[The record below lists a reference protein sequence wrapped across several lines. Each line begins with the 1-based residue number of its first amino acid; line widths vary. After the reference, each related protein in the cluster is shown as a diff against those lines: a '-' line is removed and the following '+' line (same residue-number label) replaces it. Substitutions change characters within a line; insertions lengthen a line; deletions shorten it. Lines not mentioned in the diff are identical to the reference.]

1 MTTEK
6 GRKNNKTILLEE
18 VFAFRNEDNEIV
30 YKKNLSLLDD
40 KIIKPILKQN
50 AEKYILKYKEL
61 RIDEEESKYEIWDIT
76 KKQEKILRKLFKE
89 RSEILRR
96 YLEKSD
102 RNTNVMDLLLKNK
115 IFDKKKNEKDI
126 KWIINIYDWKSD
138 ENLLK
143 IVWKISRK
151 SDEKE
156 KKWVYI
162 D

>member
-61 RIDEEESKYEIWDIT
+61 RIDEEESRYEIWDIT

-89 RSEILRR
+89 RSEILRK

-102 RNTNVMDLLLKNK
+102 KNTNVMDLLLKNK
-115 IFDKKKNEKDI
+115 IFDKKKNEKDV
-126 KWIINIYDWKSD
+126 K
-138 ENLLK
+138 
-143 IVWKISRK
+143 
-151 SDEKE
+151 
-156 KKWVYI
+156 
-162 D
+162 

>member
-6 GRKNNKTILLEE
+6 VRKNNKTILLEE

-61 RIDEEESKYEIWDIT
+61 RIDEEESRYEIWDIT

-102 RNTNVMDLLLKNK
+102 KNTNVMDLLLKNK

-126 KWIINIYDWKSD
+126 KWIVNIK
-138 ENLLK
+138 K
-143 IVWKISRK
+143 G
-151 SDEKE
+151 EKN
-156 KKWVYI
+156 V
-162 D
+162 

>member
-89 RSEILRR
+89 RSEILRK

-102 RNTNVMDLLLKNK
+102 KNTNVMDLLLKNK

-126 KWIINIYDWKSD
+126 K
-138 ENLLK
+138 
-143 IVWKISRK
+143 
-151 SDEKE
+151 
-156 KKWVYI
+156 
-162 D
+162 

>member
-61 RIDEEESKYEIWDIT
+61 RIDEEESRYEIWDIT

-89 RSEILRR
+89 RSEILRK

-102 RNTNVMDLLLKNK
+102 KNTKVMDLLLKNK
-115 IFDKKKNEKDI
+115 IFDKKKNEKDV
-126 KWIINIYDWKSD
+126 K
-138 ENLLK
+138 
-143 IVWKISRK
+143 
-151 SDEKE
+151 
-156 KKWVYI
+156 
-162 D
+162 

>member
-18 VFAFRNEDNEIV
+18 IFAFRNEDNEIV

-61 RIDEEESKYEIWDIT
+61 RIDEEESRYEIWDIT

-102 RNTNVMDLLLKNK
+102 KNTNVMDLLLKNK

-126 KWIINIYDWKSD
+126 K
-138 ENLLK
+138 
-143 IVWKISRK
+143 
-151 SDEKE
+151 
-156 KKWVYI
+156 
-162 D
+162 

>member
-126 KWIINIYDWKSD
+126 K
-138 ENLLK
+138 
-143 IVWKISRK
+143 
-151 SDEKE
+151 
-156 KKWVYI
+156 
-162 D
+162 

>member
-61 RIDEEESKYEIWDIT
+61 RIDEEESRYEIWDIT

-102 RNTNVMDLLLKNK
+102 KNTNVMDLLLKNK

-126 KWIINIYDWKSD
+126 KWTTTIFKKVGNLYYY
-138 ENLLK
+138 LLK
-143 IVWKISRK
+143 KG
-151 SDEKE
+151 EKN
-156 KKWVYI
+156 V
-162 D
+162 

>member
-18 VFAFRNEDNEIV
+18 VFAFRNEDN
-30 YKKNLSLLDD
+30 

-61 RIDEEESKYEIWDIT
+61 RIDEEESRYEIWDIT

-102 RNTNVMDLLLKNK
+102 KNTNVMDLLLKNK

-126 KWIINIYDWKSD
+126 K
-138 ENLLK
+138 
-143 IVWKISRK
+143 
-151 SDEKE
+151 
-156 KKWVYI
+156 
-162 D
+162 

>member
-30 YKKNLSLLDD
+30 YKKNLSLLDN

-61 RIDEEESKYEIWDIT
+61 RIDEEESRYEIWDIT

-89 RSEILRR
+89 RSEILRK

-102 RNTNVMDLLLKNK
+102 KNTNVMDLLLKNK
-115 IFDKKKNEKDI
+115 IFDKKKNEKDV
-126 KWIINIYDWKSD
+126 K
-138 ENLLK
+138 
-143 IVWKISRK
+143 
-151 SDEKE
+151 
-156 KKWVYI
+156 
-162 D
+162 

>member
-18 VFAFRNEDNEIV
+18 IFAFRNEDNEIV

-61 RIDEEESKYEIWDIT
+61 RIDEEESRYEIWDIT

-89 RSEILRR
+89 RSEILRK

-102 RNTNVMDLLLKNK
+102 KNTNVMDLLLKNK

-126 KWIINIYDWKSD
+126 K
-138 ENLLK
+138 
-143 IVWKISRK
+143 
-151 SDEKE
+151 
-156 KKWVYI
+156 
-162 D
+162 

>member
-76 KKQEKILRKLFKE
+76 KKQEKILRKLFRE
-89 RSEILRR
+89 RSEILRK

-102 RNTNVMDLLLKNK
+102 KNTNVMDLLLKNK

-126 KWIINIYDWKSD
+126 K
-138 ENLLK
+138 
-143 IVWKISRK
+143 
-151 SDEKE
+151 
-156 KKWVYI
+156 
-162 D
+162 

>member
-30 YKKNLSLLDD
+30 YKKKLSLLDD
-40 KIIKPILKQN
+40 KIIQPILKQN

-61 RIDEEESKYEIWDIT
+61 RIDEEESRYEIWDIT

-102 RNTNVMDLLLKNK
+102 KNTNVMDLLLKNK

-126 KWIINIYDWKSD
+126 KWIVNIK
-138 ENLLK
+138 K
-143 IVWKISRK
+143 G
-151 SDEKE
+151 EKN
-156 KKWVYI
+156 V
-162 D
+162 

>member
-76 KKQEKILRKLFKE
+76 KKQEKILRKLFRE
-89 RSEILRR
+89 RSEILKK

-102 RNTNVMDLLLKNK
+102 KNTNVMDLLLKNK
-115 IFDKKKNEKDI
+115 IFDKKKNEKDV
-126 KWIINIYDWKSD
+126 KWLS
-138 ENLLK
+138 ELL
-143 IVWKISRK
+143 I
-151 SDEKE
+151 
-156 KKWVYI
+156 
-162 D
+162 

>member
-30 YKKNLSLLDD
+30 YMKNLSLLDD

-61 RIDEEESKYEIWDIT
+61 RIDEEESRYEIWDIT

-89 RSEILRR
+89 RSEILKK

-102 RNTNVMDLLLKNK
+102 KNTNVMDLLLKNK

-126 KWIINIYDWKSD
+126 KWIVNIK
-138 ENLLK
+138 K
-143 IVWKISRK
+143 G
-151 SDEKE
+151 EKN
-156 KKWVYI
+156 V
-162 D
+162 

>member
-102 RNTNVMDLLLKNK
+102 KNTNVMDLLLKNK

-126 KWIINIYDWKSD
+126 KWIVNIK
-138 ENLLK
+138 K
-143 IVWKISRK
+143 G
-151 SDEKE
+151 EKN
-156 KKWVYI
+156 I
-162 D
+162 

>member
-61 RIDEEESKYEIWDIT
+61 RIDEEESRYEIWDIT

-102 RNTNVMDLLLKNK
+102 KNTNVMDLLLKSK

-126 KWIINIYDWKSD
+126 K
-138 ENLLK
+138 
-143 IVWKISRK
+143 
-151 SDEKE
+151 
-156 KKWVYI
+156 
-162 D
+162 

>member
-61 RIDEEESKYEIWDIT
+61 RIDEEESQYEIWDIT

-102 RNTNVMDLLLKNK
+102 KNTNVMDLLLKNK

-126 KWIINIYDWKSD
+126 K
-138 ENLLK
+138 
-143 IVWKISRK
+143 
-151 SDEKE
+151 
-156 KKWVYI
+156 
-162 D
+162 

>member
-18 VFAFRNEDNEIV
+18 VFAFRNEENEIV

-40 KIIKPILKQN
+40 KILKPILKQN

-61 RIDEEESKYEIWDIT
+61 RIDEEESRYEIWDIT
-76 KKQEKILRKLFKE
+76 KKQEKILRNLFNE

-102 RNTNVMDLLLKNK
+102 KNTNVMDLLLKNK
-115 IFDKKKNEKDI
+115 IFAKKKNEKDI
-126 KWIINIYDWKSD
+126 K
-138 ENLLK
+138 
-143 IVWKISRK
+143 
-151 SDEKE
+151 
-156 KKWVYI
+156 
-162 D
+162 

>member
-102 RNTNVMDLLLKNK
+102 KNTNVMDLLLKNK

-126 KWIINIYDWKSD
+126 KWIVNIK
-138 ENLLK
+138 K
-143 IVWKISRK
+143 G
-151 SDEKE
+151 EKN
-156 KKWVYI
+156 V
-162 D
+162 

>member
-30 YKKNLSLLDD
+30 YKKNLSLLDN

-61 RIDEEESKYEIWDIT
+61 RIDEEESRYEIWDIT

-102 RNTNVMDLLLKNK
+102 KNTNVMDLLLKNK

-126 KWIINIYDWKSD
+126 K
-138 ENLLK
+138 
-143 IVWKISRK
+143 
-151 SDEKE
+151 
-156 KKWVYI
+156 
-162 D
+162 

>member
-61 RIDEEESKYEIWDIT
+61 RIDEEESRYEIWDIT

-102 RNTNVMDLLLKNK
+102 KNTNVMDLLLKNK

-126 KWIINIYDWKSD
+126 KWIVNIK
-138 ENLLK
+138 K
-143 IVWKISRK
+143 G
-151 SDEKE
+151 EKN
-156 KKWVYI
+156 V
-162 D
+162 

>member
-30 YKKNLSLLDD
+30 YKKNLSFLDD

-61 RIDEEESKYEIWDIT
+61 RIDEEESRYEIWDIT

-102 RNTNVMDLLLKNK
+102 KNTNVMDLLLKNK

-126 KWIINIYDWKSD
+126 K
-138 ENLLK
+138 
-143 IVWKISRK
+143 
-151 SDEKE
+151 
-156 KKWVYI
+156 
-162 D
+162 

>member
-61 RIDEEESKYEIWDIT
+61 RIDEEESRYEIWDIT

-89 RSEILRR
+89 RSEILRK

-102 RNTNVMDLLLKNK
+102 KNTNVMDLLLKNK

-126 KWIINIYDWKSD
+126 K
-138 ENLLK
+138 
-143 IVWKISRK
+143 
-151 SDEKE
+151 
-156 KKWVYI
+156 
-162 D
+162 

>member
-50 AEKYILKYKEL
+50 AEKYILKYKKL
-61 RIDEEESKYEIWDIT
+61 RIDEEESRYEIWDIT

-102 RNTNVMDLLLKNK
+102 KNTNVMDLLLKNK

-126 KWIINIYDWKSD
+126 K
-138 ENLLK
+138 
-143 IVWKISRK
+143 
-151 SDEKE
+151 
-156 KKWVYI
+156 
-162 D
+162 

>member
-76 KKQEKILRKLFKE
+76 KKQEKILRKLFRE
-89 RSEILRR
+89 RSEILKK

-102 RNTNVMDLLLKNK
+102 KNTNVMDLLLKNK
-115 IFDKKKNEKDI
+115 IFDKKKNEKDV
-126 KWIINIYDWKSD
+126 K
-138 ENLLK
+138 
-143 IVWKISRK
+143 
-151 SDEKE
+151 
-156 KKWVYI
+156 
-162 D
+162 

>member
-50 AEKYILKYKEL
+50 VEKYILKYKEL
-61 RIDEEESKYEIWDIT
+61 RIDEEESRYEIWDIT

-102 RNTNVMDLLLKNK
+102 KNTNVMDLLLKNK

-126 KWIINIYDWKSD
+126 K
-138 ENLLK
+138 
-143 IVWKISRK
+143 
-151 SDEKE
+151 
-156 KKWVYI
+156 
-162 D
+162 

>member
-89 RSEILRR
+89 RSEILKK

-102 RNTNVMDLLLKNK
+102 KNTNVMDLLLKNK

-126 KWIINIYDWKSD
+126 K
-138 ENLLK
+138 
-143 IVWKISRK
+143 
-151 SDEKE
+151 
-156 KKWVYI
+156 
-162 D
+162 

>member
-18 VFAFRNEDNEIV
+18 IFAFRNEDNEIV

-102 RNTNVMDLLLKNK
+102 KNTNVMDLLLKNK

-126 KWIINIYDWKSD
+126 K
-138 ENLLK
+138 
-143 IVWKISRK
+143 
-151 SDEKE
+151 
-156 KKWVYI
+156 
-162 D
+162 

>member
-18 VFAFRNEDNEIV
+18 IFAFRNEDNEIV

-61 RIDEEESKYEIWDIT
+61 RIDEEESRYEIWDIT

-102 RNTNVMDLLLKNK
+102 KNTNVMDLLLKNK

-126 KWIINIYDWKSD
+126 KWIVNIK
-138 ENLLK
+138 K
-143 IVWKISRK
+143 G
-151 SDEKE
+151 EKN
-156 KKWVYI
+156 V
-162 D
+162 

>member
-61 RIDEEESKYEIWDIT
+61 RIDEEKSKYEIWDIT

-102 RNTNVMDLLLKNK
+102 KNTNVMDLLLKNK
-115 IFDKKKNEKDI
+115 IFDKKKNEKDV
-126 KWIINIYDWKSD
+126 K
-138 ENLLK
+138 
-143 IVWKISRK
+143 
-151 SDEKE
+151 
-156 KKWVYI
+156 
-162 D
+162 

>member
-61 RIDEEESKYEIWDIT
+61 RIDEEESRYEIWDIT

-89 RSEILRR
+89 RSEILKK

-102 RNTNVMDLLLKNK
+102 KNTNVMDLLLKNK

-126 KWIINIYDWKSD
+126 K
-138 ENLLK
+138 
-143 IVWKISRK
+143 
-151 SDEKE
+151 
-156 KKWVYI
+156 
-162 D
+162 

>member
-61 RIDEEESKYEIWDIT
+61 RIDEEESRYEIWDIT

-102 RNTNVMDLLLKNK
+102 KNTNVMDLLLKNK
-115 IFDKKKNEKDI
+115 IFDKKKNEKDV
-126 KWIINIYDWKSD
+126 K
-138 ENLLK
+138 
-143 IVWKISRK
+143 
-151 SDEKE
+151 
-156 KKWVYI
+156 
-162 D
+162 

>member
-61 RIDEEESKYEIWDIT
+61 RIDEEESRYEIWDIT

-102 RNTNVMDLLLKNK
+102 KNTNVMDLLLKNK
-115 IFDKKKNEKDI
+115 IFDNKKNEKDI
-126 KWIINIYDWKSD
+126 K
-138 ENLLK
+138 
-143 IVWKISRK
+143 
-151 SDEKE
+151 
-156 KKWVYI
+156 
-162 D
+162 

>member
-61 RIDEEESKYEIWDIT
+61 RIDEEESRYEIWDIT

-102 RNTNVMDLLLKNK
+102 KNTNVMDLLLKNK

-126 KWIINIYDWKSD
+126 IK
-138 ENLLK
+138 
-143 IVWKISRK
+143 
-151 SDEKE
+151 
-156 KKWVYI
+156 
-162 D
+162 

>member
-1 MTTEK
+1 MATEK

-18 VFAFRNEDNEIV
+18 VFVFRNEDNEIV

-102 RNTNVMDLLLKNK
+102 KNTNVMDLLLKNK

-126 KWIINIYDWKSD
+126 K
-138 ENLLK
+138 
-143 IVWKISRK
+143 
-151 SDEKE
+151 
-156 KKWVYI
+156 
-162 D
+162 

>member
-18 VFAFRNEDNEIV
+18 IFAFRNEDNEII

-89 RSEILRR
+89 RSEILRK

-102 RNTNVMDLLLKNK
+102 KNTNVMDLLLKNK

-126 KWIINIYDWKSD
+126 K
-138 ENLLK
+138 
-143 IVWKISRK
+143 
-151 SDEKE
+151 
-156 KKWVYI
+156 
-162 D
+162 

>member
-102 RNTNVMDLLLKNK
+102 KNTNVMDLLLKNK

-126 KWIINIYDWKSD
+126 KWISNIKRG
-138 ENLLK
+138 EKCLK
-143 IVWKISRK
+143 YFYLRK
-151 SDEKE
+151 FLHLD
-156 KKWVYI
+156 
-162 D
+162 

>member
-40 KIIKPILKQN
+40 KIIKPMLKQN

-61 RIDEEESKYEIWDIT
+61 RIDEEESRYEIWDIT

-102 RNTNVMDLLLKNK
+102 KNTNVMDLLLKNK
-115 IFDKKKNEKDI
+115 IFDKKKNEKDV
-126 KWIINIYDWKSD
+126 K
-138 ENLLK
+138 
-143 IVWKISRK
+143 
-151 SDEKE
+151 
-156 KKWVYI
+156 
-162 D
+162 